1 MCSSDLNQTEL
12 FDCGRVVK
20 DQAHHARSRS
30 CLKSLGVEARQ
41 ARLEALARRREIPA
55 ATRGGA
61 KGARIRQA
69 QRFGL
74 QTARRVTHA
83 SHRGKIMQSIGS
95 NDHVDK
101 IWSLAKYV
109 RVAMMT
115 TWHSG
120 EIAARPM
127 YSIINDD
134 EKVVWFIAERH
145 SAKVHVA
152 QREPEALLTFSN
164 GTGGDHLVMN
174 GDLDRKS
181 VV

>member
-1 MCSSDLNQTEL
+1 
-12 FDCGRVVK
+12 
-20 DQAHHARSRS
+20 
-30 CLKSLGVEARQ
+30 
-41 ARLEALARRREIPA
+41 
-55 ATRGGA
+55 
-61 KGARIRQA
+61 
-69 QRFGL
+69 
-74 QTARRVTHA
+74 
-83 SHRGKIMQSIGS
+83 MQSIGS

-152 QREPEALLTFSN
+152 QRESEALLTFSN

-174 GDLDRKS
+174 GDLTLIDDREKLKS
-181 VV
+181 LWNPGTDIFFPKGPADEDAALLCFTPTSAEYWAGGAMSPSFAISFLEAKWVGKRRHRGEHAAARH